1 MRSTSQHTGAISK
14 YHEPTA
20 GVNSNS
26 NLGGNPGFD
35 QFQYFSAADTAD
47 CALPL
52 VLEQLTRALFNYQKN
67 YLQRQKSNV
76 WSSHLKMTL
85 KQLNSN
91 NIFFILHISPEI
103 FSQTTLWDS
112 GIINLLEKLLNL
124 FRIQE
129 LAPLGFSRQFDGQQ
143 DALDNIFCVEECW
156 LCKFLLRVEATQRD
170 LGPAW
175 RYGFSS
181 QYHKADTHTGYRPRP
196 SKRLESQVFKKSL

>member
-143 DALDNIFCVEECW
+143 DTPDEVFDVKDAGAVTSSFG
-156 LCKFLLRVEATQRD
+156 LR
-170 LGPAW
+170 
-175 RYGFSS
+175 
-181 QYHKADTHTGYRPRP
+181 
-196 SKRLESQVFKKSL
+196 